1 MKSRAM
7 ALVTLAFCACASSGP
22 TATRSDPF
30 EPLNRQVFAF
40 NEALDKAVLA
50 PVARGYREVVP
61 EFVRTSVNN
70 FFGNLGDVWST
81 VNLVLEAKPQPALEM
96 TMRVATN
103 TVFGVGGLVDFATEM
118 GLTRKRKDFGQ
129 TLGWWGVANGP
140 YLVLPLFGPS
150 TLRDTAAMP
159 LDLAASPSRVFGTT
173 SDRVGASTLQLID
186 TRAGLLS
193 ASGVLDQIALDKYS
207 LIRDG
212 WLARRRSQIYD
223 GDPPDEPAAAEP
235 DAESATPASAASAA
249 SSAASSD
256 AKALPLPAKALA
268 NSPANPVK

>member
-1 MKSRAM
+1 MKLP
-7 ALVTLAFCACASSGP
+7 ALTLIALSLSACATSGP

-30 EPLNRQVFAF
+30 EPFNRQVFSF
-40 NEALDKAVLA
+40 NEALDKALLA

-81 VNLVLEAKPQPALEM
+81 VNLVLEAKPQPAIEM
-96 TMRVATN
+96 SMRVATN
-103 TVFGVGGLVDFATEM
+103 TVLGVGGLVDFATEM

-129 TLGWWGVANGP
+129 TLGWWGVGNGP

-159 LDLAASPSRVFGTT
+159 LDFAASPSRVFGTT
-173 SDRVGASTLQLID
+173 SDRVGASALQLID

-223 GDPPDEPAAAEP
+223 GDPPDEPAPADPEVDAAAP
-235 DAESATPASAASAA
+235 GAVDSAARSAA
-249 SSAASSD
+249 PSASGSPV
-256 AKALPLPAKALA
+256 KALP
-268 NSPANPVK
+268 NSQANPVK

>member
-1 MKSRAM
+1 MKSP
-7 ALVTLAFCACASSGP
+7 ALTLVAFCLSACASSGP
-22 TATRSDPF
+22 QVTRSDPF
-30 EPLNRQVFAF
+30 EPLNRQVFEF

-81 VNLVLEAKPQPALEM
+81 VNLVIEAKPQPALEM

-103 TVFGVGGLVDFATEM
+103 TIFGVAGLVDFATEM

-129 TLGWWGVANGP
+129 TLGWWGVGNGP

-159 LDLAASPSRVFGTT
+159 LDLAASPSRVFGTS
-173 SDRVGASTLQLID
+173 SDRVGASALQLID

-235 DAESATPASAASAA
+235 EAEAAAAPSASAAA
-249 SSAASSD
+249 SSAA
-256 AKALPLPAKALA
+256 KALPIT
-268 NSPANPVK
+268 PANPVK

>member
-1 MKSRAM
+1 
-7 ALVTLAFCACASSGP
+7 
-22 TATRSDPF
+22 
-30 EPLNRQVFAF
+30 
-40 NEALDKAVLA
+40 
-50 PVARGYREVVP
+50 
-61 EFVRTSVNN
+61 
-70 FFGNLGDVWST
+70 
-81 VNLVLEAKPQPALEM
+81 
-96 TMRVATN
+96 MRVATN
-103 TVFGVGGLVDFATEM
+103 TIFGVAGLVDFATEM

-159 LDLAASPSRVFGTT
+159 LDLAASPSRVFGTS
-173 SDRVGASTLQLID
+173 SDRVGASALQLID

-223 GDPPDEPAAAEP
+223 GDPPDEPAAADP
-235 DAESATPASAASAA
+235 DGDAAAATSAA
-249 SSAASSD
+249 SSP
-256 AKALPLPAKALA
+256 AKALALPAKALPD
-268 NSPANPVK
+268 SQANPAK